1 MANRETVTLRFIKPP
16 TAAQAALITRRI
28 HEEDV
33 PAGAAGAAIAFR
45 DHDFP
50 GFGTEDGHPC
60 MEQASWRSPN
70 LRIDRFQVLLHV
82 LGFPNDACSY
92 PSWAIE
98 EEDFIALLYPS
109 SPAAFSQEEVQMV
122 RLLFP
127 EFERNLKSSEAPSPQ
142 EPAMSRSPA
151 AFDPFDL

>member
-1 MANRETVTLRFIKPP
+1 MCIRDSP

-70 LRIDRFQVLLHV
+70 LRIDRFQALLHV

-109 SPAAFSQEEVQMV
+109 SPAAFSQEEMCI
-122 RLLFP
+122 RD
-127 EFERNLKSSEAPSPQ
+127 RNRRPPTPRTFRRSKPSSANWKTSPPNWKACPS
-142 EPAMSRSPA
+142 RR
-151 AFDPFDL
+151 

>member
-1 MANRETVTLRFIKPP
+1 MAHREIVTLRFIKPP

-33 PAGAAGAAIAFR
+33 PAGAAIAFG

-60 MEQASWRSPN
+60 MEQAPWRSPN
-70 LRIDRFQVLLHV
+70 LKIDRFQALLHV

-92 PSWAIE
+92 PAWAIE
-98 EEDFIALLYPS
+98 EEDFIALLHPS
-109 SPAAFSQEEVQMV
+109 SPTALSQEEVQMV
-122 RLLFP
+122 QLLFP
-127 EFERNLKSSEAPSPQ
+127 EFELNLKRSESP
-142 EPAMSRSPA
+142 
-151 AFDPFDL
+151 PFSGCLPPQTRLKRYS

>member
-33 PAGAAGAAIAFR
+33 PVGAAGAAIAFR

-60 MEQASWRSPN
+60 MEQASWRAPN
-70 LRIDRFQVLLHV
+70 LRIDRFQALLHV

-109 SPAAFSQEEVQMV
+109 SPAVFSQEEVQMV

-127 EFERNLKSSEAPSPQ
+127 EFERNLKGSEAPSPD
-142 EPAMSRSPA
+142 EPAMPRAPA